1 MKIHIE
7 RGATYRVHSYAA
19 GSVVLVRGDAQA
31 LHTLTGASIVQPHTP
46 PLAWAVGD
54 ESPPPLAAFQVLL
67 DYAPELVLYGSGAR
81 LRFPGAQVMQAF
93 HARGIGFETMDTH
106 AACRTYNV
114 LSLEGRR
121 VLAALLI
128 EVSDHGRDA

>member
-19 GSVVLVRGDAQA
+19 GSVTVARGESMQ
-31 LHTLTGASIVQPHTP
+31 TLTAPALLQPDAA
-46 PLAWAVGD
+46 PLAWAGAQ
-54 ESPPPLAAFQVLL
+54 PMPPLAAFEALL

-81 LRFPGAQVMQAF
+81 LRFPGGPVMRLF
-93 HARGIGFETMDTH
+93 HARGIGFETMDTF

-128 EVSDHGRDA
+128 GPDAD

>member
-7 RGATYRVHSYAA
+7 RGAAYRVHSYAA
-19 GSVVLVRGDAQA
+19 GSVTVARGEAMQ
-31 LHTLTGASIVQPHTP
+31 TLTAPALLQPDAA
-46 PLAWAVGD
+46 PLAWTGAQP
-54 ESPPPLAAFQVLL
+54 EPALAAFEALL

-81 LRFPGAQVMQAF
+81 LRFPGAPVMRLF
-93 HARGIGFETMDTH
+93 HARGIGFETMDTF

-114 LSLEGRR
+114 LCMEGRR

-128 EVSDHGRDA
+128 GPPGE